1 MDTTGPVKISANPMR
16 PASLLWPLRI
26 FMGLTFLYAG
36 LQHLSDPAYFNPSMA
51 GYIGR
56 LVVGYSIGSPIHAF
70 LTGVVEPNA
79 VAFGYSVAIGECL
92 IGIAVL
98 TGFLYR
104 IAAFAGLVLN
114 FTFYLSATWNA
125 FPFYFGSDI
134 VFVMCW
140 LTLLLTGPQ
149 LKYSIDSALATRHRS
164 LGWLLPKTYRGSP
177 QTNDAV
183 KPIKAETPEVHV
195 PIPSKA
201 TLYPNQVREIN
212 NAFDR
217 IKRQYILHR
226 ETQTML
232 EFVRAF
238 VISLGVDRNDAIR
251 ILTALQ
257 SILTRHPTEGATTKL
272 GDVLTQ

>member
-1 MDTTGPVKISANPMR
+1 MDTTGPAKISGNPIR

-26 FMGLTFLYAG
+26 FMGFTFLYAG
-36 LQHLSDPAYFNPSMA
+36 LQHLTDPSYFDPSMA
-51 GYIGR
+51 GYIGK
-56 LVVGYSIGSPIHAF
+56 LVVGYATGSPIHAF
-70 LTGVVEPNA
+70 LIGVVEPSA
-79 VAFGYSVAIGECL
+79 VSFGYSVAIGECL

-98 TGFLYR
+98 TGFLFR
-104 IAAFAGLVLN
+104 IAAFAGLLLN

-149 LKYSIDSALATRHRS
+149 PKYSVDSVLATRYRS
-164 LGWLLPKTYRGSP
+164 LSWLVPKPLQVSL
-177 QTNDAV
+177 QTNVV
-183 KPIKAETPEVHV
+183 KPITIETPEVQV
-195 PIPSKA
+195 SIPSKA

-217 IKRQYILHR
+217 IKRQFILHR

-238 VISLGVDRNDAIR
+238 VISLGVDRNDAVR
-251 ILTALQ
+251 ILSALQ
-257 SILTRHPTEGATTKL
+257 NILTRRPTEGATTKL
-272 GDVLTQ
+272 GDALTQ

>member
-1 MDTTGPVKISANPMR
+1 
-16 PASLLWPLRI
+16 
-26 FMGLTFLYAG
+26 MGFTFLYAG
-36 LQHLSDPAYFNPSMA
+36 LQHLTDPAYFAPSMA
-51 GYIGR
+51 GYIGK
-56 LVVGYSIGSPIHAF
+56 LVIGYSTGSPIHGF
-70 LTGVVEPNA
+70 LIGVVEPNA

-98 TGFLYR
+98 TGFLFR
-104 IAAFAGLVLN
+104 IAALAGLLLN

-149 LKYSIDSALATRHRS
+149 LGKSFDGVLATRYRS
-164 LGWLLPKTYRGSP
+164 LSWLVSKPP
-177 QTNDAV
+177 QESAQPSEV
-183 KPIKAETPEVHV
+183 KPIKTEKPEVQV
-195 PIPSKA
+195 PIPSNA
-201 TLYPNQVREIN
+201 ILYPKQVHEIDR
-212 NAFDR
+212 AFDR
-217 IKRQYILHR
+217 IKQQFILHR

-238 VISLGVDRNDAIR
+238 VISLGVDRHDAVR

-257 SILTRHPTEGATTKL
+257 NILTRRPTEGATTKL
-272 GDVLTQ
+272 GDALTQ